1 MKKVILFF
9 MLILSVAGIDAQSLK
24 VAPSFTMNTP
34 DGKSVVLADYVK
46 GHKAVLIDFW
56 ASWCVPCR
64 KEGKNVKAIYA
75 DYHDKGFEVLSVSMD
90 NDAAKWKKAIE
101 EEGYPWTQV
110 SDLKAF
116 KSPICKQYSIMSV
129 PCLYLVDENLNVI
142 AINLRGEALRNKVA
156 EICK

>member
-1 MKKVILFF
+1 MKKIILFF
-9 MLILSVAGIDAQSLK
+9 VLLLSVAGVDAQALK
-24 VAPSFTMNTP
+24 VAPSFTMNTA
-34 DGKSVVLADYVK
+34 DGKSITLSEYVK
-46 GHKAVLIDFW
+46 GKKVVLIDFW

-75 DYHDKGFEVLSVSMD
+75 DYNSKGFDVLSVSMD

-101 EEGYPWTQV
+101 EEAYPWAQV

-116 KSPICKQYSIMSV
+116 KSPVCKQFSIAAV

-142 AINLRGEALRNKVA
+142 AVNLRGEALRNKVA